1 MITFN
6 SIYSPPFAYSLVN
19 IYEGGV
25 FITDNNFM
33 QGFNKR
39 LVQDKLME
47 IGMGD
52 IAKKLDALSEKEIE
66 QMIRSNPAI
75 LKKASEIMKGGK
87 LK

>member
-1 MITFN
+1 
-6 SIYSPPFAYSLVN
+6 
-19 IYEGGV
+19 
-25 FITDNNFM
+25 M

>member
-1 MITFN
+1 MG
-6 SIYSPPFAYSLVN
+6 IYTPSFAYSLSR
-19 IYEGGV
+19 GGV
-25 FITDNNFM
+25 FMTDNNFM

-39 LVQDKLME
+39 LVQDKLKE

>member
-1 MITFN
+1 MV
-6 SIYSPPFAYSLVN
+6 IYSPSFAYSLSRCLCK
-19 IYEGGV
+19 GGV
-25 FITDNNFM
+25 FMTDNNFM

-39 LVQDKLME
+39 LVQDKLKE

-87 LK
+87 LN

>member
-1 MITFN
+1 M
-6 SIYSPPFAYSLVN
+6 S
-19 IYEGGV
+19 
-25 FITDNNFM
+25 DNNFM

-39 LVQDKLME
+39 LVQDKLKE